1 MKMVL
6 CGVLLL
12 VLAGA
17 ALAAEKS
24 ELDRRIL
31 KLAIALE
38 KMQQKPDKRIPADLL
53 RKAEGII
60 LLDRTKAGL
69 VFAYQGGS
77 GVAMVK
83 DKKSGN
89 WGPVAFFSA
98 HEASLGAQIGG
109 HQSFIFL
116 LLMNSEGMW

>member
-1 MKMVL
+1 MQMIL
-6 CGVLLL
+6 SGVLLL
-12 VLAGA
+12 LLEEA

-38 KMQQKPDKRIPADLL
+38 RMQQKPEKRIPAGRL

-60 LLDRTKAGL
+60 LLDRTKAGFL
-69 VFAYQGGS
+69 FAYQGGS

-109 HQSFIFL
+109 QQSFIVL
-116 LLMNSEGMW
+116 LLM